1 MLSDFDMIIH
11 NYQMNK
17 DMLIIPV
24 SDVHLGSRE
33 HLRGEWKKFCAD
45 VLKQDNVFITL
56 GGDLINNATRS
67 SVSNIFEETMR
78 PSEQKKE
85 MAEMLKPLAEA
96 GRILC
101 AVRGNHEKRSGKDA
115 DDDPMYD
122 IMAKLDL
129 EDIYRENVAFLKIC
143 MGDKNGDGKTN
154 PTYCLALTHG
164 AGGGIYT
171 GAAVNRNERF
181 GTIIDGIDGLIV
193 GHTHKGAITKPM
205 KIFVDKFNNKISYKQ
220 YVVISSVPWLQ
231 YGGYALAKMMIPA
244 TNGEPQ
250 IMKLHRNEK
259 KIELTW

>member
-24 SDVHLGSRE
+24 SDVHLGSKE
-33 HLRGEWKKFCAD
+33 HLQSQWKKFCED
-45 VLKQDNVFITL
+45 VLKRDNVYITL
-56 GGDLINNATRS
+56 GGDVINNCTRS

-78 PSEQKKE
+78 PAEQKRV
-85 MAEMLKPLAEA
+85 MAEMLRPLAEA
-96 GRILC
+96 GRIIC

-129 EDIYRENVAFLKIC
+129 EDIYRENIAFVKIC
-143 MGDKNGDGKTN
+143 MGDKSADGIRN
-154 PTYCLALTHG
+154 PTYCLAVTHG

-181 GTIIDGIDGLIV
+181 ATIIDGLDVLIV
-193 GHTHKGAITKPM
+193 GHTHKGAITKPQ
-205 KIFVDKFNNKISYKQ
+205 KIFIDKLNNKVSYKQ
-220 YVVISSVPWLQ
+220 YVVVSSVPWLQ
-231 YGGYALAKMMIPA
+231 YGGYALAKMMLPA
-244 TNGEPQ
+244 TSGEPQ
-250 IMKLHRNEK
+250 TIKLCRNQK
-259 KIELTW
+259 RIELIW

>member
-1 MLSDFDMIIH
+1 MKSDFDMIVREYKE
-11 NYQMNK
+11 NE
-17 DMLIIPV
+17 DMFIVPI
-24 SDVHLGSRE
+24 SDIHLGSRE
-33 HLRGEWKKFCAD
+33 HMSEKWKAF
-45 VLKQDNVFITL
+45 LKHVTSKPNIYITL
-56 GGDLINNATRS
+56 GGDTINNSTRS

-78 PSEQKKE
+78 PAEQKKA

-143 MGDKNGDGKTN
+143 MGERDASGTKN

-205 KIFVDKFNNKISYKQ
+205 KIAVDKFNNKVSYKQ

-231 YGGYALAKMMIPA
+231 YGGYALAKMMLPA
-244 TNGEPQ
+244 TSGEPQ